1 MFSESFLLDESG
13 QSSSEYIL
21 LFGAIVVI
29 AILAL
34 IIYRSYFQRSRL
46 NSAQD
51 TGEVRCSTDS
61 GSASENPPTNNTS
74 GPGPEPEPIPP
85 SFP

>member
-1 MFSESFLLDESG
+1 MFPESLLDESG

-21 LFGAIVVI
+21 LFGAIVVV

-34 IIYRSYFQRSRL
+34 IIYRSYFQRSSL

-61 GSASENPPTNNTS
+61 GSASGNPPVNNGS